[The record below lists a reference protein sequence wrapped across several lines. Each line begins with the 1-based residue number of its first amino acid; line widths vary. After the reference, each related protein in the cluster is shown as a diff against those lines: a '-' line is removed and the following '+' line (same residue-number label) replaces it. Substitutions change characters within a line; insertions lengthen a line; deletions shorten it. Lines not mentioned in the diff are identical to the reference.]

1 MFEML
6 QVTSTSMCCVCVCVS
21 GTQEIEIRR
30 GRERERESGFET
42 NYITT
47 TESANHSNSTDLV
60 YVGLLI
66 NL

>member
-1 MFEML
+1 ML
-6 QVTSTSMCCVCVCVS
+6 CVCVCVS